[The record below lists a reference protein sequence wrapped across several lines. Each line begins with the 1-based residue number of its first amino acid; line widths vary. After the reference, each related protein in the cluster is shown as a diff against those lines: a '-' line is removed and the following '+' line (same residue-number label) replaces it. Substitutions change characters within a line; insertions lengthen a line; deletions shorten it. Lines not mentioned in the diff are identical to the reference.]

1 MKKILFFTLLFLWG
15 CSKPDL
21 PIPDELS
28 IDDIFSVSESTV
40 TNGQSIHFDL
50 PLEGT
55 YMLTLTD
62 KETEQVISRERFT
75 GKLGENVKK
84 VYTNSIQSKYL
95 YLTLSD
101 SQNKEINRTTLK
113 LNK

>member
-1 MKKILFFTLLFLWG
+1 MKKIIYIFVVLLWG

-21 PIPDELS
+21 PLPEVLS
-28 IDDIFSVSESTV
+28 IDDIFSVSESVV

-50 PLEGT
+50 PSEGT
-55 YMLTLTD
+55 YVLTLID
-62 KETEQVISRERFT
+62 KETEQVISRERFI
-75 GKLGENVKK
+75 GNYGENVKK
-84 VYTNSIQSKYL
+84 VFTNSLQSKYL

>member
-1 MKKILFFTLLFLWG
+1 MKKIVCLITLFLWG
-15 CSKPDL
+15 CSKPEL
-21 PIPDELS
+21 PLPEVLS
-28 IDDIFSVSESTV
+28 IDDIFSVSESMV

-50 PLEGT
+50 PSEGT
-55 YMLTLTD
+55 YVLTLID
-62 KETEQVISRERFT
+62 KESEQVISRERFI
-75 GKLGENVKK
+75 GKSGENVKK
-84 VYTNSIQSKYL
+84 VFTNSLQSKYL